1 MNQTID
7 AIYENGVL
15 RPLQKI
21 DIPEHQRVSIIIDT
35 SKKYTP
41 EEILHLAEKVYSGFS
56 EEEIVEIEKIVLDRS
71 HFFREN

>member
-7 AIYENGVL
+7 AIFENGVL

-21 DIPEHQRVSIIIDT
+21 DIPEHQRVSITIDT
-35 SKKYTP
+35 SKKHAP
-41 EEILHLAEKVYSGFS
+41 EEILHLADQVFSGLTK
-56 EEEIVEIEKIVLDRS
+56 EEIAEIEEIALNRS

>member
-21 DIPEHQRVSIIIDT
+21 DIPEHQRVSITIDT
-35 SKKYTP
+35 SKKHAP
-41 EEILHLAEKVYSGFS
+41 EEILHLAEQVYSGFS
-56 EEEIVEIEKIVLDRS
+56 EEEIAEIEKIALERS